1 MESKE
6 VSNPRN
12 VKCYI
17 YFNKKTQKVSD
28 LSLSN
33 KSSLNLPVTLELVGE
48 TVAMFAVR
56 AAS

>member
-6 VSNPRN
+6 VSNPLT

-17 YFNKKTQKVSD
+17 YFNKKKQKVSD

-56 AAS
+56 AVS

>member
-17 YFNKKTQKVSD
+17 YFNKKNQKVSD